1 MASRAHSPPDSRV
14 PYLDNIRSV
23 VIVFVV
29 LFHAILP
36 YSQACPWWYVV
47 DSQSI
52 PLAILLIILL
62 EPILMPA
69 LFFISGL
76 LAWPSWERKGP
87 SRFMVDKVK
96 RLMVPFLLCTFLFSP
111 IMPFIRQW
119 VRAADG
125 GVHPLGFWAFWLT
138 FVQSGSEI
146 HSGPVILNPDLV
158 VSQYWFLML
167 LFVFFCGFCLYNL
180 LRGGAGGRQS
190 SSLRAQRSN
199 PTGGGTTTREI
210 ASSPASRTP
219 RNDSQGREASPSRTG
234 LLVGFAAFALVIG
247 LVYAL
252 VCRHIDGTVWVTVG
266 SLLQVQPA
274 KVPIYLAF
282 FLAGIYVER
291 RDLLP
296 RILDTG
302 RPAIWF
308 GVSFM
313 AFAAYFAAVMVT
325 FPVEDPSP
333 VLQFAG
339 RTLRLFYVV
348 AVSLWS
354 LSFFN
359 RHLNR
364 STSTWEEL
372 SSNSYNIYLIHMV
385 PQVVVQLIVLSLPI
399 PAVLKFAI
407 AFLVTLLISYL
418 VSRFL
423 VRKSATATILGMVL
437 LFIVLSLWFR

>member
-1 MASRAHSPPDSRV
+1 MASRAHSPPGSRV
-14 PYLDNIRSV
+14 HYLDNIRSV

-125 GVHPLGFWAFWLT
+125 GVQPLGFWAFWLT

-167 LFVFFCGFCLYNL
+167 LFVFFCGFCLFNL
-180 LRGGAGGRQS
+180 LRGESAGTDRTSDDRKQ
-190 SSLRAQRSN
+190 
-199 PTGGGTTTREI
+199 P
-210 ASSPASRTP
+210 SP
-219 RNDSQGREASPSRTG
+219 TG